1 MSTVTIR
8 VVSDNVCPWC
18 FVGKRNME
26 KAIKQFEGKLNF
38 NIEYFPYSLHGNTMP
53 SEGMDLGDYIYKVYG
68 RRMNVNDP
76 RSPLKQAGEA
86 VGINFNNT
94 RTMVNTLDSHR
105 LIALSKK
112 YDKHLDMVES
122 IFHNYF
128 EKAVNIS
135 KLDNL
140 ANIAENVLGNIM
152 SKNEISEFLKG
163 DEYKEQILNE
173 IQAAKEDF
181 ITGVPSFTIE
191 DPESQKKYVKNLFF
205 F

>member
-1 MSTVTIR
+1 
-8 VVSDNVCPWC
+8 
-18 FVGKRNME
+18 ME

-163 DEYKEQILNE
+163 DEYKEQVLNE

-191 DPESQKKYVKNLFF
+191 DPESKKKYAKNLFF
-205 F
+205 LIFFLFYFL